1 VDPEAR
7 PRDERLRLFEE
18 MHKRGEPFDYSRRAA
33 EQLRHSFV
41 REVAARLTPPPA
53 RLLDVGCS
61 MGQLTAQLASVPRA
75 VFAIDLSRV
84 AISEARSRV
93 RGARFVVAGVTAL
106 PFRAGAFDL
115 VVLADGLHSWKLSPR
130 ERGAALGEA
139 HRVVGAGGFAL
150 LTEYLQPQVFPAFV
164 AQVRASAFE
173 VVSVAYLYDRLW
185 YRIESWLKAVRGW
198 RGVQRLLASVPF
210 ALFLRSLSRR
220 FGASGSRHV
229 CVVAR
234 KACAARPSGLKS
246 P

>member
-1 VDPEAR
+1 
-7 PRDERLRLFEE
+7 
-18 MHKRGEPFDYSRRAA
+18 MHKLGEPFDYSRRAA
-33 EQLRHSFV
+33 ELLRHRFV
-41 REVAARLTPPPA
+41 REVAGRLTPGPA

-84 AISEARSRV
+84 AISKARSRV
-93 RGARFVVAGVTAL
+93 QGARFVVASATAL

-115 VVLADGLHSWKLSPR
+115 VVLSDGLHSWQLSPR

-139 HRVVGAGGFAL
+139 HRVAGSGGFAL
-150 LTEYLQPQVFPAFV
+150 LTEYLQPRVFPEFV
-164 AQVRASAFE
+164 AQVRASSFE
-173 VVSVAYLYDRLW
+173 VVSVEYLYDRLW

-198 RGVQRLLASVPF
+198 RGVQRLLASVRF
-210 ALFLRSLSRR
+210 GLFLRSISRR

-234 KACAARPSGLKS
+234 KAP
-246 P
+246 